1 MNFRNDKRWFFVIVI
16 ALAVTVVILALLQI
30 FGVIANVLPILI
42 LLCGVL
48 LIFQGI
54 SFWNRSKFVSYFS
67 FAVSLFSVIVFV
79 ISLF

>member
-1 MNFRNDKRWFFVIVI
+1 MNFRNDKRWFSFIVI
-16 ALAVTVVILALLQI
+16 TLAVAVVILALLQI

-42 LLCGVL
+42 LLCGAL

-67 FAVSLFSVIVFV
+67 FSVSLFSVIVFV